1 MSGRLDV
8 LVCNAGVWV
17 PMEQNRRTVDNLEIH
32 AGVNHLGHFLLI
44 RLLLERLEVS
54 LIEGI
59 LLGITFFRILTHA
72 HKNSL
77 SESRPACFSD
87 FRVPKGRIYSK
98 TIWELPVFN
107 PLHVK
112 ICKVAEPTIS
122 GLFSLESVIAFSYF
136 SSSSHD
142 RSADDLGIHK

>member
-32 AGVNHLGHFLLI
+32 AGVNHLGHFLLP
-44 RLLLERLEVS
+44 RLLLERLEVPVS

-59 LLGITFFRILTHA
+59 DLGITFFRILTHA

-87 FRVPKGRIYSK
+87 FRVPNTGHQ
-98 TIWELPVFN
+98 L
-107 PLHVK
+107 
-112 ICKVAEPTIS
+112 
-122 GLFSLESVIAFSYF
+122 
-136 SSSSHD
+136 
-142 RSADDLGIHK
+142 